1 MGDFEDFNFEDIID
15 ENFSIV
21 AEEIN
26 LSDTEEKDENK
37 VEQVIYP
44 ILPVRNMLMFPG
56 IVVPITAGR
65 EQSK

>member
-37 VEQVIYP
+37 SERIELRYKRVDIQQYCREKVIDRKKN
-44 ILPVRNMLMFPG
+44 I
-56 IVVPITAGR
+56 I
-65 EQSK
+65 